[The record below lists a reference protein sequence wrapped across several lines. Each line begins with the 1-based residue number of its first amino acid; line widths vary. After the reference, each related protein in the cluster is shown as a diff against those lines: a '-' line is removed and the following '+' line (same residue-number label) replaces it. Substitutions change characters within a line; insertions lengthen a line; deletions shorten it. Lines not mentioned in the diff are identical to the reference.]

1 MINTWSKRNLTVIGK
16 ISVVKTL
23 ILPILNHLFL
33 TLPNPN
39 AEMIKKI
46 NDAIYY
52 FLWNSPV
59 HRVKK
64 EVLHM
69 DYKNGGLKMINIHL
83 FMIALKCTWIRKL
96 FSSNCKWLNILFTNI
111 DKEKL
116 FKLGNSYTTN
126 TISNVKNKFWI
137 DVFKAWQYFVDKDI
151 NSTWEYFLASP
162 LWMNKNINI
171 NNKHVLHRSW
181 YNEGIFFVNDVI
193 SNSGKFLSYG
203 EIKDKFDIS
212 GNIMMYNSIISA
224 LNKTKKLY
232 SRGDNKLT
240 EPFIPSFVQTIL
252 KRKKGTKD
260 IYWMLIPK
268 VVPNGEKKWNQI
280 LELNELEWRE
290 IFKLPF
296 AVTNN
301 TKLQW
306 LQFRVNHRILATNKF
321 LCKINVINSQ
331 LCNFCK
337 EEIETI
343 EHVLWNCENVQN
355 LLEEIDIWFVSN
367 GISISFTKKKN
378 LFGDVSHVYKG
389 EISNLI
395 FLCLKQYIYNTRY
408 FQKVLSIHAVK
419 KILKDLYNL
428 EKSSV

>member
-1 MINTWSKRNLTVIGK
+1 MEEALLELDWYAKLSGLRINFTKTQVVWIGSKKYSREMLCQNRDLSWGSTSFKLLGINFDIDLDKILNLNYTDRYHQIKNLINTWSKRNLTVIGK

-69 DYKNGGLKMINIHL
+69 DYKNGGLQMINIHL

-96 FSSNCKWLNILFTNI
+96 FSSNCKWSTILFTNM

-137 DVFKAWQYFVDKDI
+137 DVFKAWQYFADKDI

-171 NNKHVLHRSW
+171 NNKHVFYRSW
-181 YNEGIFFVNDVI
+181 YNKGIVFVNDVI

-203 EIKDKFDIS
+203 KIKDKFDIS

-224 LNKTKKLY
+224 LNKTKMLY

-306 LQFRVNHRILATNKF
+306 LQFRYKTPLSVALA
-321 LCKINVINSQ
+321 CK
-331 LCNFCK
+331 K
-337 EEIETI
+337 E
-343 EHVLWNCENVQN
+343 
-355 LLEEIDIWFVSN
+355 S
-367 GISISFTKKKN
+367 G
-378 LFGDVSHVYKG
+378 
-389 EISNLI
+389 
-395 FLCLKQYIYNTRY
+395 
-408 FQKVLSIHAVK
+408 
-419 KILKDLYNL
+419 
-428 EKSSV
+428 SVRPQD